1 MLITNTISLK
11 TYLQTF
17 KNRLGIKEVAYGD
30 YDRILTALKN
40 PSLKYPLM
48 WIERPT
54 FQYIENGGRKK
65 QFNLALIVGKNTN
78 TQTNFEQEDAI
89 IAECEA
95 IMEEILNTLEEEASE
110 DTFEFDKTTV
120 SIESFERTGGDM
132 IVGCRAELEIIGG
145 IECEA

>member
-1 MLITNTISLK
+1 MLITNTITLK
-11 TYLQTF
+11 TYLLSF
-17 KNRLGIKEVAYGD
+17 KDRLGIKETAYGD
-30 YDRILTALKN
+30 YDRILKKLQDPN
-40 PSLKYPLM
+40 LKYPLM

-65 QFNLALIVGKNTN
+65 QFNLALVVGKNTN

-120 SIESFERTGGDM
+120 NIESFERTSGDM
-132 IVGCRAELEIIGG
+132 IVGCRAEIQIIGG
-145 IECEA
+145 IECED